1 MRAMVIHGFGGPEVL
16 VPGEI
21 EVPVPKPGEVLIR
34 IAYASVNPADWK
46 CREGWLSQFFDYKFP
61 FVVGFDAAGIVA
73 GVGEGVTEYKIGDR
87 VVTSSNQGIGE
98 RGSYAEYLVSVIDR
112 VSHIADTL
120 DFATAASIPTAA
132 ITSWEGLF
140 GTGDLKAGQTVL
152 INGGAGGMGSFAIQ
166 FAKNAGAK
174 VAVTCGPKNIDYV
187 TSLGADLAIDYRSQN
202 VLDAVLAW
210 APEGVDLIMD
220 TVGQGSLPDGI
231 AMTKPGGVIAPIGT
245 LIANEPQ
252 FDPMVAEKRNVRVVP
267 TMSNHLRAGGYL
279 RHIADL
285 YGKGV
290 FRAPELTVMPLEQA
304 AEAQRLVQAGHVRG
318 KIVLHVSDL

>member
-21 EVPVPKPGEVLIR
+21 EIPETKPGEVVIR
-34 IAYASVNPADWK
+34 VAYASVNPADWK
-46 CREGWLSQFFDYKFP
+46 AREGWLSRYFDYKFP

-73 GVGEGVTEYKIGDR
+73 SVGEGVTEYKVGDR
-87 VVTSSNQGIGE
+87 VVTKSNQGVGE
-98 RGSYAEYLVSVIDR
+98 RGTYAEYVAAAIDH
-112 VSHIADTL
+112 VGHLADTL

-140 GTGDLKAGQTVL
+140 GTGGLKAGQTVL

-166 FAKNAGAK
+166 FAKNAGVK

-187 TSLGADLAIDYRSQN
+187 KGLGADLAVDYRSEN
-202 VLDAVLAW
+202 VLEKVLAW
-210 APEGVDLIMD
+210 APGGVDVIMD
-220 TVGQGSLPDGI
+220 TVGQGTLADGI

-245 LIANEPQ
+245 LIPDEPQ
-252 FDPMVAEKRNVRVVP
+252 FDPVAAEKRNVRIVP
-267 TMSNHLRAGGYL
+267 TMSNRVKAGDYM
-279 RHIADL
+279 RHIVDL

-290 FRAPELTVMPLEQA
+290 FKAPEITVMKLEQA
-304 AEAQRLVQAGHVRG
+304 AEAHRMVKDGHVRG
-318 KIVLHVSDL
+318 KIVLHVADL

>member
-98 RGSYAEYLVSVIDR
+98 RGSYAEYLVSDIDR

-166 FAKNAGAK
+166 FAKHAGAK

>member
-98 RGSYAEYLVSVIDR
+98 RGSYAEYLVSDIDR